1 MPDTQVGVGAVA
13 KTKQT
18 CSRGNSGGPIRNKA
32 VDVPCA
38 WFAKVGGVGIETR
51 VNESML
57 LEKFGKVYVNEVKKV
72 DKGFVD
78 VPVGQCK
85 ESSLQN
91 YPHLCVQG
99 APSI

>member
-1 MPDTQVGVGAVA
+1 
-13 KTKQT
+13 
-18 CSRGNSGGPIRNKA
+18 
-32 VDVPCA
+32 
-38 WFAKVGGVGIETR
+38 
-51 VNESML
+51 ML

-78 VPVGQCK
+78 VLVGQCK

-99 APSI
+99 APSVRLFSLEPLPIFQLIHGKQTACRGGKLAMISEHLAGGDCLNVGCVPSSSKAL